1 MSIKRR
7 LNREKKRALILS
19 KAKEVLKKHGK
30 NTTMSLV
37 AQELE
42 MDTSS
47 LYYYYKGI
55 PEIINT
61 LLQSEY
67 HDLSTV
73 HATLSKDNKT
83 PLEILKTMVQMVMEF
98 YYDNLEIM
106 QIVLTQVS
114 PLFLDRD
121 HQEPS
126 EAVNNYMHSYRTTS
140 AELLQEIKLSQ
151 QSGELPDSFGA
162 LMILN
167 ILRGAVFGITAAWIE
182 KKPERKSIPEFV
194 QLLFSGLAVGPR
206 N

>member
-1 MSIKRR
+1 MSIKRK

-73 HATLSKDNKT
+73 HETLSKENKN
-83 PLEILKTMVQMVMEF
+83 PLSILKTMVTMVMEF

-126 EAVNNYMHSYRTTS
+126 EAINNYIQSYRTTS
-140 AELLQEIKLSQ
+140 SELFREIELSQ
-151 QSGELPDSFGA
+151 QSGELTGSLEA
-162 LMILN
+162 ATILN
-167 ILRGAVFGITAAWIE
+167 MLRGSIFGITAAWIE
-182 KKPERKSIPEFV
+182 KKPDRESITGLVERMFI
-194 QLLFSGLAVGPR
+194 GLAEKP
-206 N
+206 